1 MRELEKSKNARAT
14 AAIDYFVYAITK
26 FAGAYAAVLGGLD
39 ALVFTAG
46 IGESAARARGAL
58 QEPGVAWRH
67 TERVVECCWRPADS
81 APASAV
87 PVWVTPTNE
96 ELMIAQH
103 TLALATP

>member
-46 IGESAARARGAL
+46 KARAPRVRAAL
-58 QEPGVAWRH
+58 CRNLAWLGVIL
-67 TERVVECCWRPADS
+67 
-81 APASAV
+81 
-87 PVWVTPTNE
+87 NE
-96 ELMIAQH
+96 
-103 TLALATP
+103 